1 MKEIKIIHTSDLHL
15 GMTFK
20 SLGDKSK
27 LHRIDCQNNFS
38 RIIDL
43 CITEKVNALLIGG
56 DFFDILDP
64 PKSLAKFAISELE
77 RLEKQNITIFI
88 ISGNHDP
95 YKKGSVWLEYKFPK
109 NVIIFDLPELEPKRI
124 DGLTVYGLAYTND
137 TKQPLK
143 GFSAEKEDNFKVGL
157 IHGSTTNINWEE
169 EPEAGYRPISKE
181 DINKSSLDYIA
192 LGHFHDFLDLK
203 TKVPCYYSG
212 TPEGLTFKNKGD
224 KVILLISYSAG
235 KVNVKP
241 IKINE
246 KEFQTLEIDC
256 TNFESDTEIRKILE
270 KNKGENKILRL
281 ILTGCPS
288 LDLNLDLELFEKE
301 FEPKYFFLKLVDSV
315 HLPENLTED
324 ETIRGRF
331 ISLLKNEMKKE
342 KDKEKKKRLENALRL
357 GVGYLDKKL

>member
-1 MKEIKIIHTSDLHL
+1 MKNIRFIQTSDLYL

-43 CITEKVNALLIGG
+43 CIKEKVNALLVGG

-64 PKSLAKFAISELE
+64 PKSLVKFVITELE
-77 RLEKQNITIFI
+77 RLDKQKITAFI

-109 NVIIFDLPELEPKRI
+109 NVIIFDSPELEPKRI

-169 EPEAGYRPISKE
+169 EPEAGYRPVSKE
-181 DINKSSLDYIA
+181 DINKSGLDYVA
-192 LGHFHDFLDLK
+192 LGHFHDILDLK

-224 KVILLISYSAG
+224 KVVLLVSYSAG
-235 KVNVKP
+235 KVNVTP
-241 IKINE
+241 IKVNE
-246 KEFQTLEIDC
+246 REFQTLEADC
-256 TNFESDTEIRKILE
+256 TNFESESEIRKVLE
-270 KNKGENKILRL
+270 RNKGENKILR
-281 ILTGCPS
+281 IVLTGSPS
-288 LDLNLDLELFEKE
+288 LDLNLDIELLEKE
-301 FEPKYFFLKLVDSV
+301 FESKYFFLKVVDSV

-324 ETIRGRF
+324 ETIRGHF
-331 ISLLKNEMKKE
+331 IKLIKSETKKE
-342 KDKEKKKRLENALRL
+342 KDSEKRKRLENALRL